1 MTSARF
7 RPRRRQGGF
16 TLVELA
22 ISLIVVI
29 EVLLGVLLLFDF
41 TNKLSHA
48 QTNIADMQQSLRVA
62 QSEMETMLRMAGRGE
77 LKFSPVTPGQ
87 ALWVRDNVPANSN
100 VGDAASYQVVD
111 GTDVLTVRGVF
122 STPLYQINAK
132 DKSTIEFRDAS
143 GNVTVDPAQ
152 AVTVKIT
159 VSNVSPTFFT
169 QNLQPLADAVSTTT
183 NPNGIPEALVLKD
196 ASNFDNYAVVELIPG
211 IGNSTVTATQAV
223 LKCRVRGTASDLVTS
238 YAKLGP
244 GGTYPPKLSSVMS
257 LGILEEYRF
266 YVRKNFAILGN
277 AASEPMPKLARARFM
292 PGTDLPYGPNPAPA
306 NNLATYSLDLA
317 DNILDLQVALGLD
330 TTWHVA
336 RTRPPGAPAE
346 PGGLT
351 TILADPVNGYIS
363 EAANGVN
370 DDWLYNS
377 TADDV
382 TDAQWA
388 NVQVYFARVS
398 LLARTDRR
406 DWKYEAPAIGT
417 IEDRTYLATDAL
429 NLANATAG
437 SKQQRQYRRRILQT
451 VIDMRNL

>member
-87 ALWVRDNVPANSN
+87 AIWVRDNVPANSN
-100 VGDAASYQVVD
+100 VGDASSPQVVD

-122 STPLYQINAK
+122 TTPLYQINAK
-132 DKSTIEFRDAS
+132 DKTTIEFRDIND
-143 GNVTVDPAQ
+143 NVTIDPAQ
-152 AVTVKIT
+152 AVRVKLT
-159 VSNVSPTFFT
+159 VSNISPTYFT
-169 QNLQPLADAVSTTT
+169 QNLQPLAAALP
-183 NPNGIPEALVLKD
+183 NPDNPGGTSEALVLKD
-196 ASNFDNYAVVELIPG
+196 ASNFDNYAVVELLPSLS
-211 IGNSTVTATQAV
+211 NVTATQAV
-223 LKCRVRGTASDLVTS
+223 LWCRVRGSASDPVTS

-266 YVRKNFAILGN
+266 YVRKNFAITGN

-292 PGTDLPYGPNPAPA
+292 PGTDTLYPGE
-306 NNLATYSLDLA
+306 SKVDLA

-330 TTWHVA
+330 TTWHVP

-346 PGGLT
+346 PAGLT

-377 TADDV
+377 TSDAV

-406 DWKYEAPAIGT
+406 DPKYEAPAIGT

-429 NLANATAG
+429 NLANSAAG
-437 SKQQRQYRRRILQT
+437 SKQQRQYKRRILQT